1 MEQESELT
9 PEERRNRDPAI
20 REKILKNCVKLEP
33 EELDPEVFHIPAN
46 YDSLKPIY
54 RGLQEEGEDLGERL
68 TNDPSYID
76 RI

>member
-1 MEQESELT
+1 MEPELT
-9 PEERRNRDPAI
+9 PEERNCIPVNWD
-20 REKILKNCVKLEP
+20 KILKNCVKLEP

-68 TNDPSYID
+68 TNDPSYIE